1 MPKLLVEEFFH
12 QAQPY
17 DIYSLQGP
25 HRDNPLVCASQF
37 TGDEICSTLGR
48 VIGLDPAERVSGE
61 VPLYLLDRLDLKH
74 LLSR

>member
-1 MPKLLVEEFFH
+1 M
-12 QAQPY
+12 
-17 DIYSLQGP
+17 
-25 HRDNPLVCASQF
+25 CASQF